1 MPPQVGVSTL
11 PPAQAEKFRTR
22 AGILA
27 RVNVALYQVSPE
39 HRLRNISRASPGSS
53 PAEEPPPAKLV
64 LGYLITAYGKA
75 APEQE
80 HSVERLLEAAH
91 DAIHRMPILTALQ
104 LAAAMPA
111 SAGPR
116 PNIRA
121 AISLMS
127 MTNEDTCRLFSA
139 MRAECRPALFY
150 VVRYGEQ

>member
-1 MPPQVGVSTL
+1 MSTPSNIAAVTIALRDLIQTAMPPQVGVSTL

-39 HRLRNISRASPGSS
+39 HRLRNISRSSPGSS

-80 HSVERLLEAAH
+80 HSGQAKGV
-91 DAIHRMPILTALQ
+91 
-104 LAAAMPA
+104 
-111 SAGPR
+111 R
-116 PNIRA
+116 P
-121 AISLMS
+121 SFV
-127 MTNEDTCRLFSA
+127 DF
-139 MRAECRPALFY
+139 PH
-150 VVRYGEQ
+150 